1 MLSGKPSAPQN
12 AQGQLLARN
21 TAKAPTLPAQA
32 IRIAA
37 AKSPLFNSSLAK
49 GLAILAAFDSQ
60 NPTHSLPGLAA
71 ATGLTT
77 SAAQRLSYTL
87 ESLGY
92 LRRDPVSKQLAL
104 TPAVVE
110 LGLRYV
116 QTDRLLKLSHA
127 YLLDLN
133 IKAGETV
140 NLSVPSACDMVFV
153 VSLLGHKQIS
163 VELPIGGR
171 YPKYC
176 TAAGRAYLSGVSPQA
191 ASAEIDRSEL
201 TRFTPQT
208 ITSAKRIK
216 EMIEAARQTGYAWA
230 EGEFYRGDINIAS
243 PVFNTRGDAIAA
255 IGISVPASRWSLEEA
270 CREIAPLVIETAR
283 AISRA

>member
-1 MLSGKPSAPQN
+1 MRQK
-12 AQGQLLARN
+12 
-21 TAKAPTLPAQA
+21 TANVHSLPAQA
-32 IRIAA
+32 IRMAA
-37 AKSPLFNSSLAK
+37 KKSPLFNSSLAK
-49 GLAILAAFDSQ
+49 GLAILSAFDSQ

-77 SAAQRLSYTL
+77 SAAQRLSYTF
-87 ESLGY
+87 ETLGY
-92 LRRDPVSKQLAL
+92 LRRDPISKRLAL

-116 QTDRLLKLSHA
+116 QTDRLLELSHA

-140 NLSVPSACDMVFV
+140 NLSVPSGSDMVFV

-171 YPKYC
+171 YPMYC
-176 TAAGRAYLSGVSPQA
+176 TAAGRAFLSGLSPVVA
-191 ASAEIDRSEL
+191 DADIDGFEL

-216 EMIEAARQTGYAWA
+216 EMVENARQTGYAYA
-230 EGEFYRGDINIAS
+230 EGEYYRGDINIAS
-243 PVFNTRGDAIAA
+243 PVFNIRGDAIAA
-255 IGISVPASRWSLEEA
+255 IGVSVPASRWDFDEA
-270 CREIAPLVIETAR
+270 CRDIAPLVIETAR